1 MKWYI
6 YKCYNT
12 DIYIPLYWEDCI
24 LEFNTEDAAW
34 EFLEAAKQEL
44 GFNINGVVVKS
55 EVYFKTKD
63 ETINATYLRVRA
75 ASEKVREHLY
85 DIRRE

>member
-12 DIYIPLYWEDCI
+12 NIYIPLYWDNYI

-34 EFLEAAKQEL
+34 EFLEVAKQEL
-44 GFNINGVVVKS
+44 DFNINGVVIKS

-63 ETINATYLRVRA
+63 GTINATYLRVRA
-75 ASEKVREHLY
+75 ASEKARECLY